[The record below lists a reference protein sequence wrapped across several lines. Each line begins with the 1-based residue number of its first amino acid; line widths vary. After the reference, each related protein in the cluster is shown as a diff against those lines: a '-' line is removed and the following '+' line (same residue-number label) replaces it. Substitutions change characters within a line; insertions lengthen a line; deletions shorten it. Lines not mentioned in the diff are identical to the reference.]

1 MVAFHHDVSKLYPV
15 VLPCGNSGVLPTK
28 TVSDKLR
35 KKECQCTL
43 LFTFFLF
50 FLPITCYCRDCLE
63 KLYVGSQRI
72 LLSFQELRLHF

>member
-35 KKECQCTL
+35 KKRVSMYIVVY
-43 LFTFFLF
+43 FFPF
-50 FLPITCYCRDCLE
+50 FSP
-63 KLYVGSQRI
+63 
-72 LLSFQELRLHF
+72 

>member
-35 KKECQCTL
+35 KKRVSMYIVVY
-43 LFTFFLF
+43 FFPF
-50 FLPITCYCRDCLE
+50 FFPITCYCRDCLE

-72 LLSFQELRLHF
+72 LLSFQEIRLHF